1 MRALYQFCFAVF
13 FVLIAASSASADV
26 FASRIMLTNPDGK
39 TFDGN
44 FKDGTTALISYV
56 LNDTA
61 TSVSVKV
68 LDVSNGATAAT
79 INATNQGRG
88 PHAVAWDGSGS
99 ANGKKYY
106 ISITATQPRYSSTSY
121 TNFFFLATSLSGKN
135 IFTRGVDAQRDQKS
149 RGFGYLYATN
159 SDQTTNTRL
168 RTGILRFTSDCSYAG
183 TVDGDPMLTSTLGL
197 THPGGVFDWG
207 ATLSPWYA
215 TLDSKGRIYASG
227 NGTGFIYRT
236 NNDSATPKII
246 VRGLFAPRGIAT
258 FGSGASFKLYIA
270 DDTVVVRANLGTSDT
285 LSAKVETVAVLSNYV
300 RDVILD
306 DAGHMIVGLRAGSA
320 GGIGIAV
327 ERYNISGTL
336 PVHRN
341 DAEWSVA
348 FPSGNPIG
356 LALKHGSNPNS
367 AADDTLYV
375 SMRGS
380 TSTDTLNIGVFEIP
394 AIDGFFPVSKQ
405 VFKPWTVAGS
415 AGGNISANAD
425 LTLDYAGNI
434 ILFENGNEEIFMVS
448 PPSSTPTRSVTA
460 QGYDTTTVTV
470 GLLSVG
476 RGTLQPSEFT
486 VNQNYPNPFNPSTT
500 ISYQMP
506 SEGRVKVGVYDMLGR
521 EVALLQDEEVASGY
535 HAVVWDAANNRGT
548 RVASGMY
555 LYRITAQLRNGRT
568 FVETKRMSL
577 VK

>member
-1 MRALYQFCFAVF
+1 MRTMFQFCLGVF
-13 FVLIAASSASADV
+13 MVLSLVSSANADV
-26 FASRIMLTNPDGK
+26 FASRITLTNPDGN

-68 LDVSNGATAAT
+68 LDASNGATVAT
-79 INATNQGRG
+79 INATNQSHG
-88 PHAVAWDGSGS
+88 PHSVTWDGSGS

-106 ISITATQPRYSSTSY
+106 ISITAAQPRYSSTNY
-121 TNFFFLATSLSGKN
+121 TNFFFLSTSLSGKN
-135 IFTRGVDAQRDQKS
+135 IFTRGVDAQRDPKS
-149 RGFGYLYATN
+149 RGFGYIYAAN
-159 SDQTTNTRL
+159 SDQGSDARL
-168 RTGILRFTSDCSYAG
+168 RTGILRYAADCSYAG
-183 TVDGDPMLTSTLGL
+183 TLVGDPMLTSMLGL
-197 THPGGVFDWG
+197 THAGGVFDWG
-207 ATLSPWYA
+207 ASLSPWYS

-227 NGTGFIYRT
+227 NGTGFIYRA
-236 NNDSATPKII
+236 NNDSSTPKIV
-246 VRGLFAPRGIAT
+246 VRGLTAPRGIAT
-258 FGSGASFKLYIA
+258 IGSGASFKLYIA

-336 PVHRN
+336 PVHRS
-341 DAEWSVA
+341 DAEWSL
-348 FPSGNPIG
+348 PYPNGNPVG
-356 LALKHGSNPNS
+356 LALKRGNNPNS
-367 AADDTLYV
+367 AADDTLYI

-380 TSTDTLNIGVFEIP
+380 TSTDTLNIGIHEVTS
-394 AIDGFFPVSKQ
+394 IDSFFPIAKL
-405 VFKPWTVAGS
+405 VFKPWTVSGS
-415 AGGNISANAD
+415 VGGNISANAD
-425 LTLDYAGNI
+425 LTVDYAGNI

-448 PPSSTPTRSVTA
+448 PPSSTPTRSVIV

-476 RGTLQPSEFT
+476 RETLQPSEFV
-486 VNQNYPNPFNPSTT
+486 VNQNYPNPFNPTTT

-506 SEGRVKVGVYDMLGR
+506 SEGRVTLGVYDMLGR
-521 EVALLQDEEVASGY
+521 EVALLQDEEAASGY
-535 HAVVWDAANNRGT
+535 HAVVWDAANNHGA

-568 FVETKRMSL
+568 FVETRRMSL

>member
-1 MRALYQFCFAVF
+1 MRTLVQFCLSVFIVFVAV
-13 FVLIAASSASADV
+13 SSANADV
-26 FASRIMLTNPDGK
+26 FASRITLTNPDGK
-39 TFDGN
+39 AFDGN

-68 LDVSNGATAAT
+68 LDASNGATIAT
-79 INATNQGRG
+79 INATNQGHG
-88 PHAVAWDGSGS
+88 PHSVTWDGSGS

-106 ISITATQPRYSSTSY
+106 ISITASQPRYSSTNY
-121 TNFFFLATSLSGKN
+121 TNFFFLSTSLSGKN

-149 RGFGYLYATN
+149 RGFGYIYAAN
-159 SDQTTNTRL
+159 SDQGSDTRL
-168 RTGILRFTSDCSYAG
+168 RTGILRYASDCSYAG
-183 TVDGDPMLTSTLGL
+183 TINGDPMLTSTLGL
-197 THPGGVFDWG
+197 THVGGVFDWG
-207 ATLSPWYA
+207 ASLSPWYA

-227 NGTGFIYRT
+227 NGTGFIYRAD
-236 NNDSATPKII
+236 NDSATPKII
-246 VRGLFAPRGIAT
+246 VRGLTAPRGLASI
-258 FGSGASFKLYIA
+258 GSGSNFKLYIA

-285 LSAKVETVAVLSNYV
+285 LSAKVETVAVLGNYV

-306 DAGHMIVGLRAGSA
+306 DAGHLIVGLRAGSA

-341 DAEWSVA
+341 DAEWSVP
-348 FPSGNPIG
+348 FPNGNPVG
-356 LALKHGSNPNS
+356 LALRRGANPNS
-367 AADDTLYV
+367 AADDTLYI

-394 AIDGFFPVSKQ
+394 SVDGGFPIASL
-405 VFKPWTVAGS
+405 VFKPWKVPGS
-415 AGGNISANAD
+415 IGGNISANAD
-425 LTLDYAGNI
+425 LTVDYAGNI

-448 PPSSTPTRSVTA
+448 PPSSTPVRSVTS

-470 GLLSVG
+470 GVLSAG
-476 RGTLQPSEFT
+476 RETLQPSEFV
-486 VNQNYPNPFNPSTT
+486 VNQNYPNPFNPTTT

-506 SEGRVKVGVYDMLGR
+506 SDGRVTLGVYDMLGR
-521 EVALLQDEEVASGY
+521 EVALLQNDEVSSGY
-535 HAVVWDAANNRGT
+535 HAVVWDASNNQGA
-548 RVASGMY
+548 RVSSGMY

-568 FVETKRMSL
+568 FVETRRMSL
-577 VK
+577 LK